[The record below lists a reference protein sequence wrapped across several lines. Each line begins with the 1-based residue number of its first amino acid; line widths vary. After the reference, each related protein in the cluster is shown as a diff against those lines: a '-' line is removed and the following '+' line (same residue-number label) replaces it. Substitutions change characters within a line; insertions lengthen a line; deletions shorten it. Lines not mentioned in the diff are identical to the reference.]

1 MLVVPLVA
9 AGRRMAAGTFVDV
22 STIYDRAIVSD
33 GHGGQAATYTARP
46 AQVAVSLVGVKDT
59 PLSDDM
65 GVLKGTATVMVLCP
79 WGTDL
84 PDGTRLATS
93 GVTYEVVGR
102 RSAESNR
109 TVVERYLAREVS

>member
-1 MLVVPLVA
+1 MDVVPLVA
-9 AGRRMAAGTFVDV
+9 AGRRMAVGTFVDV
-22 STIYDRAIVSD
+22 STISDRAIVSD
-33 GHGGQAATYTARP
+33 GHGGQTTTYVPRAA
-46 AQVAVSLVGVKDT
+46 QISVSLVGVKDT
-59 PLSDDM
+59 PLADDM

-84 PDGTRLATS
+84 PDGARLTTS

-109 TVVERYLAREVS
+109 TVMERYLAREVS